1 MSYKFKIDGE
11 DYIAVKNNIYFDK
24 DDKEF
29 AVILFDIEEKYQQD
43 IINNKKNIK
52 IQLTTGLILCHFIL
66 DIGVY
71 KFAFELFDEP
81 DIKTIRHMI
90 NKKEIEICIAFKKNN
105 VLLEDLSFTID
116 Y

>member
-1 MSYKFKIDGE
+1 MSYKFKINGE
-11 DYIAVKNNIYFDK
+11 EYIAVKNNIYFDK

-52 IQLTTGLILCHFIL
+52 IQLTPELTLCHFIL

-71 KFAFELFDEP
+71 KFAFELFFES
-81 DIKTIRHMI
+81 DIETIRHMI
-90 NKKEIEICIAFKKNN
+90 NKKEIEIGIAFKKNN
-105 VLLEDLSFTID
+105 VLLEDLCFTVD